1 MLLLIVWLL
10 ENMGL
15 FKANV
20 SILIIW

>member
-15 FKANV
+15 FKTNV
-20 SILIIW
+20 RILIIW